1 MKLIKPLLITLF
13 MTSQFSQLNIT
24 MAYDTNN
31 DQEGVSSGIHILS
44 EIGRASCRER
54 V

>member
-24 MAYDTNN
+24 MAY
-31 DQEGVSSGIHILS
+31 ILT
-44 EIGRASCRER
+44 ER
-54 V
+54 LFRYQ